1 MQIYAT
7 RHWLCYTHFPMTD
20 VKSGSLLREEEQLRE
35 AVLQYLQKHNTMV
48 LASSVDNIPW
58 SCAIFYA
65 SDSFNLYFLSSTN
78 TRHAENIAR
87 NNRISATI
95 TEDYKDWTKIK
106 GIQLEGV
113 AKLLTED
120 ADKMRAIKVYLTRY
134 PFVHPFLAKMMA
146 PFPRVFSFLQKLA
159 RALPAMPDFSTSPA
173 EFYRLD
179 AEHVWFVDNERG
191 LGNRKEVST

>member
-1 MQIYAT
+1 
-7 RHWLCYTHFPMTD
+7 MT
-20 VKSGSLLREEEQLRE
+20 EEEKQLRE
-35 AVLQYLQKHNTMV
+35 AVLKYLQKHNTMI

-65 SDSFNLYFLSSTN
+65 SDDFSLYFLSSTS
-78 TRHAENIAR
+78 TRHAQNIAR
-87 NNRISATI
+87 NKRVSATV

-106 GIQLEGV
+106 GIQFEGV

-120 ADKMRAIKVYLTRY
+120 EDKMKAIKIYLSKY
-134 PFVHPFLAKMMA
+134 PFVHPFLAKIMA

-159 RALPAMPDFSTSPA
+159 RTLPGMPDFTTTPA

-191 LGNRKEVST
+191 LGHRKEVSLV